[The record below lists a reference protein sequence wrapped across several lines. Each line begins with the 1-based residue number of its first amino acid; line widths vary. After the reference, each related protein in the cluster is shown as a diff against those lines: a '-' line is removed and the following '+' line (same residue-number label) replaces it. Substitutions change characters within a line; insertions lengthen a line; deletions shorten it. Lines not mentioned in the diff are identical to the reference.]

1 MDTAPRAGDVE
12 TLRTFVATMMAL
24 ATAARAPA
32 CVPRGVPCGPLCVLG
47 VACRVPAPL
56 CAYFARAV
64 AEPLTAWRAHGTPS
78 DLVLTLHWA
87 PPQPPA
93 RPRTESFVFRLAW
106 DAAGAAAAAGAGQR
120 APQDELADMQDALR
134 RAQMLGTDAAMP
146 AVAAG
151 RPSTVAVTARTAH
164 AGTRHWRRAAAR
176 EWDADAGAHTRVVA
190 IKTLTVGGVRVQV
203 LGVVTGEEY

>member
-1 MDTAPRAGDVE
+1 MVVVRVKRVWDGAVWHEAEFLCAAPAMDATTE
-12 TLRTFVATMMAL
+12 TL
-24 ATAARAPA
+24 
-32 CVPRGVPCGPLCVLG
+32 C
-47 VACRVPAPL
+47 
-56 CAYFARAV
+56 RAV
-64 AEPLTAWRAHGTPS
+64 CAVFGAHAAVGRVRALLAGRA
-78 DLVLTLHWA
+78 L
-87 PPQPPA
+87 PPQAQEMVA
-93 RPRTESFVFRLAW
+93 RTL
-106 DAAGAAAAAGAGQR
+106 AAAEQLLGAQQVAQGVCV
-120 APQDELADMQDALR
+120 APADMQDALR
-134 RAQMLGTDAAMP
+134 SAQMLGTDAAMP